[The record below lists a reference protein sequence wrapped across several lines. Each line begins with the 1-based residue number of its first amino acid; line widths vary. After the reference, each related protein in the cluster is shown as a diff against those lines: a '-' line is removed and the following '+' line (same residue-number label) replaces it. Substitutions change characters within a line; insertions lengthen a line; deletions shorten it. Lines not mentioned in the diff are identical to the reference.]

1 MRNRNKSRP
10 AYALIAFFAITATS
24 LTTLAVALAQEPADT
39 PELAAPLRSEVER
52 KNRIPVNPDVLH
64 VQTPKPV
71 EATLSNGV
79 RVLILENHKAP
90 LITLQFSIDGA
101 GSIYASTP
109 ELGTAAAALMRQ
121 GTTTRTGAD
130 ITKELERLGASVTS
144 TSAPTALRATLIA
157 SGLSENFDQWFA
169 LATDILLH
177 PSFPNE
183 DWQRLKQN
191 RRASLQGLRTSP
203 TYLATERFNQAVFAN
218 HPAGAL
224 LTAPQLDALTVESFR
239 SWHDERY
246 VPQNTLLGIVGDLTA
261 SEMIPKLENA
271 LGSWKKTAFSARP
284 PGDPK
289 PVDSRRAFLVDRPNS
304 VETTILIGNIGVD
317 RRSPDYIPLVVATNI
332 IGSSPEGRLFSNLR
346 EEKGYTYAISST
358 LSAGEFAGPWMTQ
371 TQVRTDVTGNS
382 LSEIFREIQRLS
394 DEPVPAAEL
403 EERKRKLVARF
414 ALPLENP
421 TSPVTNELTIKS
433 FGFPEDYWETYPTQV
448 MAVTAQDIQRVARKY
463 INAEK
468 MQIVAVGDAGKIKAA
483 LEKYGPVETY
493 DINGRRLN

>member
-1 MRNRNKSRP
+1 MKK
-10 AYALIAFFAITATS
+10 ALSVFALLATS
-24 LTTLAVALAQEPADT
+24 ITTLAVSFAQDPTDT
-39 PELAAPLRSEVER
+39 PELATPLRSEVER
-52 KNRIPVNPDVLH
+52 KNRIPVSPDVLH
-64 VQTPKPV
+64 VQVPKPV

-79 RVLILENHKAP
+79 RVLILENHRAP
-90 LITLQFSIDGA
+90 LITLQFSIEGA

-121 GTTTRTGAD
+121 GTTTRTGAE
-130 ITKELERLGASVTS
+130 ITKDLERLGASVAS
-144 TSAPTALRATLIA
+144 TSPPTALRATLVA

-177 PSFPNE
+177 PSFPADE
-183 DWQRLKQN
+183 WQRLKQN
-191 RRASLQGLRTSP
+191 RRATLQGQRTNP
-203 TYLATERFNQAVFAN
+203 TFLATERFNQAVFAN

-224 LTAPQLDALTVESFR
+224 MTAPQLDTLTVESFH

-246 VPQNTLLGIVGDLTA
+246 VPQNTLLGIVGDFTP
-261 SEMIPKLENA
+261 SEILPKLEKA
-271 LGSWKKTAFSARP
+271 LGSWKKTEFGVRP
-284 PGDPK
+284 PADPK
-289 PVDSRRAFLVDRPNS
+289 PVDTRRAFLIDRPNS
-304 VETTILIGNIGVD
+304 VETTLLIGNIGVD
-317 RRSPDYIPLVVATNI
+317 RRSPDYIPLVVATTI

-346 EEKGYTYAISST
+346 EEKGYTYGISS
-358 LSAGEFAGPWMTQ
+358 SFAAGEFAGPWLTQ
-371 TQVRTDVTGNS
+371 TQVRTDVTENS

-414 ALPLENP
+414 ALPMENP

-433 FGFPEDYWETYPTQV
+433 FGFPEDYWETYPNQV

-468 MQIVAVGDAGKIKAA
+468 MQIVAVGDAGKIRAA

-493 DINGRRLN
+493 DISGKKLN